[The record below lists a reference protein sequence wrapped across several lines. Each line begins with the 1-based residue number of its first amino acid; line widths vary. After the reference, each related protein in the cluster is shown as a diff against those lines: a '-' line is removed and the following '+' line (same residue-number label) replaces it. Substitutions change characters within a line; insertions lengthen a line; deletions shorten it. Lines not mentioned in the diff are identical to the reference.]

1 MMPEFNTNDPV
12 EELKSARAL
21 FGHSKTYMKCLENA
35 VTSMD
40 DNERFVTYLVE
51 LGRRHQVRPLKAHYL
66 DVSRLSLLTGFP
78 FSQFI
83 RPGRLCS
90 DDSDFFDKSVTMC
103 QFFRKTWLVARLN
116 DKNRI
121 PRPKID
127 RQSALQTAQ
136 KENTDRMPFTLTFHP
151 QNHAFKFIILENLKL
166 SENDSKT
173 GTIFSQ
179 PLLIS
184 FKREN

>member
-83 RPGRLCS
+83 RPGRLYS

-103 QFFRKTWLVARLN
+103 QFF
-116 DKNRI
+116 
-121 PRPKID
+121 
-127 RQSALQTAQ
+127 
-136 KENTDRMPFTLTFHP
+136 E
-151 QNHAFKFIILENLKL
+151 
-166 SENDSKT
+166 
-173 GTIFSQ
+173 
-179 PLLIS
+179 
-184 FKREN
+184 KRGWWPA

>member
-103 QFFRKTWLVARLN
+103 QFFEKRGWWPAWTTKTGYRAQKLTDNRHYKRLRRKTLIAFHSL
-116 DKNRI
+116 
-121 PRPKID
+121 
-127 RQSALQTAQ
+127 SH
-136 KENTDRMPFTLTFHP
+136 FTLKTTHLNSSFLKT
-151 QNHAFKFIILENLKL
+151 QN
-166 SENDSKT
+166 
-173 GTIFSQ
+173 
-179 PLLIS
+179 
-184 FKREN
+184 

>member
-1 MMPEFNTNDPV
+1 MSVSDCKPLNREKLQLKSSIRLHFRCRVFELNPQIKKMMPEFNTNDPV

-103 QFFRKTWLVARLN
+103 QFF
-116 DKNRI
+116 
-121 PRPKID
+121 
-127 RQSALQTAQ
+127 
-136 KENTDRMPFTLTFHP
+136 E
-151 QNHAFKFIILENLKL
+151 
-166 SENDSKT
+166 
-173 GTIFSQ
+173 
-179 PLLIS
+179 
-184 FKREN
+184 KRGWWPA

>member
-1 MMPEFNTNDPV
+1 MPV
-12 EELKSARAL
+12 
-21 FGHSKTYMKCLENA
+21 
-35 VTSMD
+35 
-40 DNERFVTYLVE
+40 
-51 LGRRHQVRPLKAHYL
+51 
-66 DVSRLSLLTGFP
+66 
-78 FSQFI
+78 
-83 RPGRLCS
+83 
-90 DDSDFFDKSVTMC
+90 
-103 QFFRKTWLVARLN
+103 FRKTWLVARLN

-136 KENTDRMPFTLTFHP
+136 KENTDRIPFTLTFHP

-179 PLLIS
+179 PLLLFKCVCVRCKTCTLIHYVAKIS
-184 FKREN
+184 ADICHVHLINCITCTNCKKIYIAETGRRPGDRFREHHGDVVRNKEDASKPYSQTLLSH